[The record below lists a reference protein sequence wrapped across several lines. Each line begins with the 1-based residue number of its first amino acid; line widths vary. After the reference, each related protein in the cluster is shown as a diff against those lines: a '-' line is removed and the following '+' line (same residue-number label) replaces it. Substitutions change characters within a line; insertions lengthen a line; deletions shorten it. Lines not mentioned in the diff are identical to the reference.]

1 MSQLQTALG
10 DTYHVERE
18 IGGGGMSRLFLAT
31 EASLNRRVVVK
42 LLPPD
47 FASEVS
53 AARFKREI
61 EVAAHLQ
68 HPHVLPI
75 LAAGSKD
82 GLLFYVMPYV
92 EGESLRHRLT
102 RERPLPVSD
111 AVRILTEVADA
122 LDFSHAAGVVHRDIK
137 PENIL
142 LEGKH
147 AVLADFGVA
156 HALDS
161 ARSGGALTG
170 TGMGIGTPGYMSP
183 EQASGDKGVD
193 PRSDVYALAVV
204 GYEMLVGVP
213 PFSGPTAQAVLA
225 AHLRDAPPAVTSQR
239 KEVPAHVSAAIAK
252 ALAKDPAQRFATAG
266 AFRDA
271 LAADAVRPMSS
282 SRKRLMGGV
291 AAALAAAVAALVV
304 TARSTKTL
312 DPDVIA
318 VAPFQVLDPAL
329 ALWHEG
335 LVDVLSRNFDG
346 AGALR
351 AVPPTIVIRRWSGRD
366 DAASA
371 SELGRA
377 TGARLVVTGSLVASG
392 SDSVRIRASIVD
404 AKSGRP
410 IAEIER
416 KDLASQMD
424 RLTDSLSVGLL
435 RELGPS
441 RGGAKLSSIGSSS
454 LPAIKAFLQ
463 GEQFYRHAQWDSATV
478 AYQRAIALDST
489 FALALVR
496 LSIVGGWTKG
506 VSDVASNDLEIRAGR
521 YNHGLA
527 PRESLLVA
535 ASALFGAIG
544 NNPPDYFTR
553 SRELVKLANDAVR
566 RYPDD
571 PETWHGLAEV
581 RQHVAIGGD
590 IEMPL
595 ITVLDA
601 EQRAIALDSAYAPA
615 YIHAIEVAFAT
626 GQPALARKLLAD
638 FAVVAPSGQQADA
651 MRVVALAADPA
662 TAWKPAMRSVVDTL
676 SALTAVLASQSSVDM
691 LDANETSL
699 RFARHTLPSV
709 GGLPTPERNAALFAL
724 ASVFA
729 ERGHVRESDS
739 LVRLAIG
746 RLFSDA
752 ELSTLH
758 FVEWCVA
765 GAVPAAECDA
775 GAGAALR
782 RSVIRTYIPWW
793 GIRRDTTSLRT
804 AIRTLDSAAK
814 ADTTAFRG
822 ARSRFLSSAASA
834 MLSLARKDSAAALKA
849 LDALPDTA
857 CRECLVLR
865 LTHAQLMAAQGR
877 PRDALTLVN
886 RRTFTSSSASSGL
899 LQFER
904 GKLAEQLGDKQQAI
918 IAYGLVVDMWVNA
931 DSSLQ
936 PIVNEAHAGLKRLGA
951 ESASRTKI
959 PTGQ

>member
-18 IGGGGMSRLFLAT
+18 LGGGGMSRLFLAT

-42 LLPPD
+42 LLPPE

-102 RERPLPVSD
+102 RERPLPVND

-271 LAADAVRPMSS
+271 LAAHEATPMSS
-282 SRKRLMGGV
+282 SRKRIIGGV
-291 AAALAAAVAALVV
+291 AAAVAAAIAALVV

-392 SDSVRIRASIVD
+392 KDSVRIRASIVD

-454 LPAIKAFLQ
+454 LAAIKAFLQ
-463 GEQFYRHAQWDSATV
+463 GEQFYRHAQWDSAAV
-478 AYQRAIALDST
+478 AYERAIALDST

-506 VSDVASNDLEIRAGR
+506 TADVASNELEIRAGR

-535 ASALFGAIG
+535 ASALFGDIG
-544 NNPPDYFTR
+544 NTPPDYFTR
-553 SRELVKLANDAVR
+553 SKELVKLANDAVR

-581 RQHVAIGGD
+581 RQHIAIGGD
-590 IEMPL
+590 IEVPL
-595 ITVLDA
+595 STVLDA

-638 FAVVAPSGQQADA
+638 FAVVAPRGQQADA
-651 MRVVALAADPA
+651 MRLIALAADPA
-662 TAWKPAMRSVVDTL
+662 SAWKPAMQAAVDTL
-676 SALTAVLASQSSVDM
+676 SFTTGFLASVSSVDM
-691 LDANETSL
+691 LDANETTVRLAMAS
-699 RFARHTLPSV
+699 
-709 GGLPTPERNAALFAL
+709 LPTVMTQPAAERNNNLQGIGATL
-724 ASVFA
+724 AQ
-729 ERGHVRESDS
+729 RGHARESDS
-739 LVRLAIG
+739 LFRLTFG
-746 RLFSDA
+746 RPFTEA
-752 ELSTLH
+752 EIRTLH
-758 FVEWCVA
+758 AAEWCVS
-765 GAVPAAECDA
+765 GAAPAAECDA
-775 GAGAALR
+775 AGAATLR
-782 RSVIRTYIPWW
+782 
-793 GIRRDTTSLRT
+793 
-804 AIRTLDSAAK
+804 
-814 ADTTAFRG
+814 
-822 ARSRFLSSAASA
+822 AR
-834 MLSLARKDSAAALKA
+834 
-849 LDALPDTA
+849 
-857 CRECLVLR
+857 
-865 LTHAQLMAAQGR
+865 
-877 PRDALTLVN
+877 
-886 RRTFTSSSASSGL
+886 
-899 LQFER
+899 
-904 GKLAEQLGDKQQAI
+904 
-918 IAYGLVVDMWVNA
+918 
-931 DSSLQ
+931 
-936 PIVNEAHAGLKRLGA
+936 AGLALL
-951 ESASRTKI
+951 SAVVGDPR
-959 PTGQ
+959 